1 LRIGEEVPVATIRDI
16 ADRSGFS
23 IATVSRVLNY
33 DETLNVSDSTKK
45 KILEISEELDYV
57 TLRERKSK
65 KQDSVKIAI
74 IDKLTEN
81 QQLEDPYFL
90 SIRIGIEKRCFEEQ
104 IQYIRIG
111 KDGQYN
117 FQEDLSG
124 IIAIGNFDKEEI
136 EVLKTYCSI
145 IIFVDS
151 SPDEDLYDCVVADFE
166 KAVVKALEYLTSIG
180 HKEIGYLG
188 GQLHCDPQMPLDSR
202 EQAYRDY
209 MSKNGRLN
217 SDYIMLKEL
226 DHYDRYSTHADG
238 HMLMKE
244 ALAKE
249 KVPAAFFIQSDSMA
263 IGAYKAI
270 NEAGLSIPKDISII
284 SFNDISMAKYM
295 SPSLSTIKIF
305 TKFMGESAV
314 DLFLE
319 RIKNG
324 REICKK
330 VVIPTKL
337 EIRESCTAVKSS
349 PKVLQY

>member
-1 LRIGEEVPVATIRDI
+1 MATIRDI
-16 ADRSGFS
+16 SDRAGFS

-33 DETLNVSDSTKK
+33 DETLNVPDSTKK
-45 KILEISEELDYV
+45 KILEIAEELDYV
-57 TLRERKSK
+57 TLRKRKGK

-74 IDKLTEN
+74 VDKLTEK

-90 SIRIGIEKRCFEEQ
+90 SIRIGIERRCSEEQ
-104 IQYIRIG
+104 IQYIRID

-117 FQEDLSG
+117 FPEDLSG
-124 IIAIGNFDKEEI
+124 IIAVGNFEKEEI
-136 EVLKTYCSI
+136 EALKVHSNI

-151 SPDEDLYDCVVADFE
+151 SPNEELYDCVVSDFD
-166 KAVVKALEYLTSIG
+166 KAVVSALEYLTSIG
-180 HKEIGYLG
+180 HEEIGYLG

-202 EQAYRDY
+202 EQAYRNY
-209 MSKNGRLN
+209 MSKIGKLN
-217 SDYIMLKEL
+217 VDYIMLKEL
-226 DHYDRYSTHADG
+226 NHYDRYSTHADG
-238 HMLMKE
+238 YMLMKE

-270 NEAGLSIPKDISII
+270 IEAGLQIPKDISII
-284 SFNDISMAKYM
+284 AFNDISIAKYM
-295 SPSLSTIKIF
+295 SPALSTIKIF

-319 RIKNG
+319 RMKNG

-337 EIRESCTAVKSS
+337 KIRESCTAVK
-349 PKVLQY
+349 

>member
-1 LRIGEEVPVATIRDI
+1 MATIRDI
-16 ADRSGFS
+16 SDKSGFS
-23 IATVSRVLNY
+23 ITTVSRVLNY

-45 KILEISEELDYV
+45 KILEIAEDLDYV
-57 TLRERKSK
+57 TLRERKNK
-65 KQDSVKIAI
+65 KQDSIKIAI
-74 IDKLTEN
+74 IDKLTEK

-90 SIRIGIEKRCFEEQ
+90 SIRIGIERRCLEEQ
-104 IQYIRIG
+104 IQYVRIG

-117 FQEDLSG
+117 FPEDLSG
-124 IIAIGNFDKEEI
+124 IIAVGNFEKDEI
-136 EVLKTYCSI
+136 EALKVYSNI

-151 SPDEDLYDCVVADFE
+151 SPDEELYDSVVSDFN
-166 KAVVKALEYLTSIG
+166 KAVVGALEYLTSIG

-188 GQLHCDPQMPLDSR
+188 GLLHSDSQLPLDSR

-209 MSKNGRLN
+209 MSKIGQLN
-217 SDYIMLKEL
+217 DDFIMLKSL
-226 DHYDRYSTHADG
+226 NHYDRYSTHADG
-238 HMLMKE
+238 YMLMKE

-270 NEAGLSIPKDISII
+270 IESGLQIPKDISII
-284 SFNDISMAKYM
+284 AFNDISIAKYM

-324 REICKK
+324 RDIYKK

-337 EIRESCTAVKSS
+337 KIRESCIAVE
-349 PKVLQY
+349 

>member
-1 LRIGEEVPVATIRDI
+1 VEEMLMATIRDI
-16 ADRSGFS
+16 SDKSGFS
-23 IATVSRVLNY
+23 ITTVSRVLNY

-45 KILEISEELDYV
+45 KILEIAEDLDYV

-65 KQDSVKIAI
+65 KQDSIKIAI
-74 IDKLTEN
+74 IDKLTEK

-90 SIRIGIEKRCFEEQ
+90 SIRIGIERRCSEEQ
-104 IQYIRIG
+104 IQYTRIG

-117 FQEDLSG
+117 FPEDLSG
-124 IIAIGNFDKEEI
+124 IIAVGNFEKEEI
-136 EVLKTYCSI
+136 EELKVYSNT

-151 SPDEDLYDCVVADFE
+151 SPNEDLYDSVVSDFN
-166 KAVVKALEYLTSIG
+166 KAVVSALEYLTSIG

-188 GQLHCDPQMPLDSR
+188 GQLHSDPLMPLDYR

-209 MSKNGRLN
+209 MSKIGKLKI
-217 SDYIMLKEL
+217 DYIMLKEL
-226 DHYDRYSTHADG
+226 NHYDRYSTHADG
-238 HMLMKE
+238 YMLMKE
-244 ALAKE
+244 ALTKE

-270 NEAGLSIPKDISII
+270 SEAGLLIPKDISII
-284 SFNDISMAKYM
+284 AFNDISIAKYM
-295 SPSLSTIKIF
+295 SPALSTIKIF

-337 EIRESCTAVKSS
+337 IIRESCTEVKS
-349 PKVLQY
+349 

>member
-1 LRIGEEVPVATIRDI
+1 MATIKDI
-16 ADRSGFS
+16 ATRAGVS

-57 TLRERKSK
+57 TLRERKTK
-65 KQDSVKIAI
+65 KQEPIKIALV
-74 IDKLTEN
+74 DKLTEK

-90 SIRIGIEKRCFEEQ
+90 SIRIGIERRCFEEQ
-104 IQYIRIG
+104 IQYIRIDR
-111 KDGQYN
+111 DGQYN
-117 FQEDLSG
+117 FPEDLNG
-124 IIAIGNFDKEEI
+124 IIAIGNFEKEEI
-136 EVLKTYCSI
+136 EVLKTHSNV

-151 SPDEDLYDCVVADFE
+151 SPDEDLYDSVISDFH
-166 KAVVKALEYLTSIG
+166 KAVVTALEYLTSIG

-188 GQLHCDPQMPLDSR
+188 GQLLNDSQMPLDLR

-209 MSKNGRLN
+209 MSRIGNLN
-217 SDYIMLKEL
+217 NDHIMLKDL
-226 DHYDRYSTHADG
+226 QHYDRYSTHADG
-238 HMLMKE
+238 YMLMKE

-249 KVPAAFFIQSDSMA
+249 KVPGAFFIQSDSMA

-270 NEAGLSIPKDISII
+270 NEAGLQIPSDISII
-284 SFNDISMAKYM
+284 AFNDISIAKYM
-295 SPSLSTIKIF
+295 SPALSSIKIF
-305 TKFMGESAV
+305 TKFMGEAAV

-337 EIRESCTAVKSS
+337 KIRESCSEVKSS
-349 PKVLQY
+349 SSMLQY

>member
-1 LRIGEEVPVATIRDI
+1 MATIRDI
-16 ADRSGFS
+16 SDKSGFS
-23 IATVSRVLNY
+23 ITTVSRVLNY

-45 KILEISEELDYV
+45 KILEIAEDLDYV
-57 TLRERKSK
+57 TLRHRKNK
-65 KQDSVKIAI
+65 KQDSIKIAI
-74 IDKLTEN
+74 IDKLTEK

-90 SIRIGIEKRCFEEQ
+90 SIRIGIERRCFEEQ
-104 IQYIRIG
+104 IQYTRID

-117 FQEDLSG
+117 FPEDISG
-124 IIAIGNFDKEEI
+124 IIAVGNFEKEEI
-136 EVLKTYCSI
+136 EALKVYSNI

-151 SPDEDLYDCVVADFE
+151 SPDEELYDSVVSDFG
-166 KAVVKALEYLTSIG
+166 KAVVGALEYLTSIG

-188 GQLHCDPQMPLDSR
+188 GLLHSNSQLPLDSR

-209 MSKNGRLN
+209 MSKIGQLN
-217 SDYIMLKEL
+217 EDFIMLKPL
-226 DHYDRYSTHADG
+226 NHYDRYSTHADG
-238 HMLMKE
+238 YMLMKE

-270 NEAGLSIPKDISII
+270 IESGLRIPKDISII
-284 SFNDISMAKYM
+284 AFNDISIAKYM

-324 REICKK
+324 REIYKK

-337 EIRESCTAVKSS
+337 KIRESCTAVDSS
-349 PKVLQY
+349 PELLQH